1 MKHKT
6 GPMNLG
12 EVFSVRVEDTVG
24 VRPEG
29 PKILTDFVR
38 KLEM

>member
-1 MKHKT
+1 
-6 GPMNLG
+6 
-12 EVFSVRVEDTVG
+12 VRVEDTVG